1 MTIRHIF
8 SKTGIRRLHQAGSDF
23 FHNNFVV
30 GVLWNFVSLGLL
42 SISGILIHILIGA
55 HYTSRGLGVFSQAF
69 SIYSILAIF
78 AVLGINISVVK
89 YSAEFSENGKELKEI
104 LSAAYITAAATS
116 LIFSLLAWYLRAPLS
131 MFFKSPEVAPAL
143 RSFIIGI
150 PMLSLNKVSLG
161 LLNGLRKMKLYAIYQ
176 SLRWILL
183 LVFVLASILLGQ
195 KLQTTILAFPTVE
208 LILFLCMFPYMKR
221 YFDLHFS
228 LKKLLPWV
236 KRHLSFG
243 GKTLTAGAMSD
254 INAKV
259 DILMIGYFMSDQA
272 VGVYSLA
279 AAAARGMLSF
289 TFIIRINFNP
299 VISKL
304 YSEGKKPELTLLIRR
319 LIKNTYF
326 LFVPLAAVAVIVF
339 PPIVRIFWQN
349 SVYSSVIVPFY
360 ILLFGITL
368 LSGFNICG
376 SLLTQAGFPEFQLY
390 RACLTLI
397 FNLAANA
404 LLIPS
409 MGIIGAALATSA
421 SFLLTMGL
429 LYYYTK
435 RKLDIRIV

>member
-1 MTIRHIF
+1 MRRRLT
-8 SKTGIRRLHQAGSDF
+8 KTGIRRLLKAGSDF
-23 FHNNFVV
+23 LHNNFVV

-42 SISGILIHILIGA
+42 SISGILIHVFIGA
-55 HYTSRGLGVFSQAF
+55 YFTSRGLGIFSQAY

-78 AVLGINISVVK
+78 AVLGIHISVVK
-89 YSAEFSENGKELKEI
+89 YSAEFSENGKELNNI
-104 LSAAYITAAATS
+104 LSAAYISVTLTS
-116 LIFSLLAWYLRAPLS
+116 LAFAILAWHLRLS
-131 MFFKSPEVAPAL
+131 FSGFFKSPEVALAL
-143 RSFIIGI
+143 KSLIIGL
-150 PMLSLNKVSLG
+150 PLFSLNKVSMG
-161 LLNGLRKMKLYAIYQ
+161 LLNGLRKMKSYAVYQ

-183 LVFVLASILLGQ
+183 LTLILTSIFLG
-195 KLQTTILAFPTVE
+195 KNLETTILAFPATE
-208 LILFLCMFPYMKR
+208 LILFLSLAPYMNR
-221 YFDLHFS
+221 LITPEYRIR
-228 LKKLLPWV
+228 KLLPWI
-236 KRHLSFG
+236 KRHLAFG
-243 GKTLTAGAMSD
+243 SKTLVAGAVSD
-254 INAKV
+254 VNAKV
-259 DILMIGYFMSDQA
+259 DIIMIGFFMSDQA

-304 YSEGKKPELTLLIRR
+304 YSEGKKSELTLLIRR
-319 LIKNTYF
+319 LIRNTYF
-326 LFVPLAAVAVIVF
+326 LFIPLAAAAVIVF
-339 PPIVRIFWQN
+339 PPIVRIFWQDT
-349 SVYSSVIVPFY
+349 VYSSVIIPFY

-376 SLLTQAGFPEFQLY
+376 SLLTQSGFPEYQLY
-390 RACLTLI
+390 RACLTLL
-397 FNLAANA
+397 FNMAANT